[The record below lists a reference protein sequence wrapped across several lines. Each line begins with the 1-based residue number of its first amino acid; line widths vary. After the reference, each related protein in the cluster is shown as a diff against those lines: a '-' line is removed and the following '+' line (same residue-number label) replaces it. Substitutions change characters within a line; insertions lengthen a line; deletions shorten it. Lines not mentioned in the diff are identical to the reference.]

1 MNVVS
6 TCDSGK
12 AIITRRCSTYLSDCL
27 VQLHCSDAATQTSES
42 SRAEVERYRFSHAQ
56 NSSLLLLAAV
66 TRQSAFWSEDFAV
79 DAKDFGIVHH
89 SPTVPA
95 NLCTARGKLL
105 DSVDFDT
112 SATVRYALCPQTRHR
127 RVNANTFFD
136 ASLQVR
142 QLPSF

>member
-66 TRQSAFWSEDFAV
+66 TRQPAFWSEAVSIFAEDLLV
-79 DAKDFGIVHH
+79 MVQAPCVVADVRPAREEIFLAVKDEFVTSDGNLLWNNISDGWVH
-89 SPTVPA
+89 PKPFA
-95 NLCTARGKLL
+95 NNG
-105 DSVDFDT
+105 
-112 SATVRYALCPQTRHR
+112 
-127 RVNANTFFD
+127 
-136 ASLQVR
+136 LQIW
-142 QLPSF
+142 